1 MEIHLI
7 FTSSNQLKMSI
18 ANNANQHLGLKICFS
33 LVYSIESVDGGTIT
47 KKVGRYYEILIEK
60 SEIFLTL
67 QKTKIG
73 SYNLSCG
80 PEGLF
85 VIDDADKKLECFIH
99 PLTFESPIPRVQ
111 YTEYQEKILQ
121 PVIPLP
127 FSSQLKQEF
136 IKITNLKFKI
146 QSQEQD
152 FFKNIKN
159 ITEVSNINFNTE
171 TGHEIVFLKQ
181 NLEVEEYKILIDKKL
196 ITINYSDYGGKLYSI
211 ITLVQLINFYK
222 SELPLGLIEDKPSLS
237 WRGMHLDCA
246 RQFYSIERIKRLMD
260 YMCFFKLNRFHW
272 HLTDN
277 EAWRVELECYPNL
290 TNQGA
295 FRGYN
300 EKIPPFYGT
309 GYNKSGGYYSRVK

>member
-1 MEIHLI
+1 MIEIHLI
-7 FTSSNQLKMSI
+7 FTTSNQLKMTI
-18 ANNANQHLGLKICFS
+18 ANSVNQHLGLKICFS
-33 LVYSIESVDGGTIT
+33 LVYSIESVDGGAIT
-47 KKVGRYYEILIEK
+47 KKVGRYYEILSEK

-85 VIDDADKKLECFIH
+85 LIDDANKKLECFIH
-99 PLTFESPIPRVQ
+99 PLIFENPVPRLQ

-127 FSSQLKQEF
+127 FSSQLKQQF

-171 TGHEIVFLKQ
+171 IGYEIVLLKQ
-181 NLEVEEYKILIDKKL
+181 NLGDEEYKILIEKQL
-196 ITINYSDYGGKLYSI
+196 ITIIYSDYG
-211 ITLVQLINFYK
+211 
-222 SELPLGLIEDKPSLS
+222 
-237 WRGMHLDCA
+237 
-246 RQFYSIERIKRLMD
+246 
-260 YMCFFKLNRFHW
+260 
-272 HLTDN
+272 
-277 EAWRVELECYPNL
+277 
-290 TNQGA
+290 
-295 FRGYN
+295 
-300 EKIPPFYGT
+300 
-309 GYNKSGGYYSRVK
+309 

>member
-99 PLTFESPIPRVQ
+99 PVTFESPIPRVQ
-111 YTEYQEKILQ
+111 YT
-121 PVIPLP
+121 
-127 FSSQLKQEF
+127 
-136 IKITNLKFKI
+136 
-146 QSQEQD
+146 
-152 FFKNIKN
+152 
-159 ITEVSNINFNTE
+159 
-171 TGHEIVFLKQ
+171 
-181 NLEVEEYKILIDKKL
+181 
-196 ITINYSDYGGKLYSI
+196 
-211 ITLVQLINFYK
+211 
-222 SELPLGLIEDKPSLS
+222 
-237 WRGMHLDCA
+237 
-246 RQFYSIERIKRLMD
+246 
-260 YMCFFKLNRFHW
+260 
-272 HLTDN
+272 
-277 EAWRVELECYPNL
+277 
-290 TNQGA
+290 
-295 FRGYN
+295 
-300 EKIPPFYGT
+300 
-309 GYNKSGGYYSRVK
+309 